1 MKFTIA
7 DKARADLLEIA
18 QYIARDNPDRARSYI
33 VELNEK
39 IRAVAREPE
48 LYAVKES
55 WGRAYRSALHQRYH
69 IIFRIEA
76 DQVVFVRV
84 LHGAR
89 DIASELGKK

>member
-1 MKFTIA
+1 MRFIVA
-7 DKARADLLEIA
+7 AKARADLFEIA
-18 QYIARDNPDRARSYI
+18 QYIARDNRERARTYI

-55 WGRAYRSALHQRYH
+55 WGGAYRSALHQRYH

-76 DQVVFVRV
+76 EQVVFVRI

-89 DIASELGKK
+89 DIAGELGKK

>member
-1 MKFTIA
+1 MKFIIA
-7 DKARADLLEIA
+7 DKARADLREIA
-18 QYIARDNPDRARSYI
+18 RYIARDNPDRARSYV

-39 IRAVAREPE
+39 IRGVAREPE

-55 WGRAYRSALHQRYH
+55 WGEAYRSALHQRYH

-89 DIASELGKK
+89 DIAGELGKK